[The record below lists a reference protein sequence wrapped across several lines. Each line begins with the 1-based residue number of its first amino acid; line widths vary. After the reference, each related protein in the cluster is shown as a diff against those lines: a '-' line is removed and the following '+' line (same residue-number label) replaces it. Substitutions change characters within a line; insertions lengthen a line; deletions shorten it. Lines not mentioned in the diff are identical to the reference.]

1 MAKLH
6 HLESHDTQ
14 KLTGANDFRLVDVL
28 LGVQARYQ
36 DRGTARDCDHISIR
50 FGVALCPCTSRPNVH
65 LLYPKWLHMLSAGNQ

>member
-28 LGVQARYQ
+28 PRMMSG
-36 DRGTARDCDHISIR
+36 
-50 FGVALCPCTSRPNVH
+50 
-65 LLYPKWLHMLSAGNQ
+65 